1 MHRTPVVLI
10 QCAPIFPAPGP
21 RMPLSQFR
29 PEHYQQLLADK
40 AREIQ
45 QQFDGIDAPAA
56 RIFSSQPSHYRMRAE
71 FRIWQEEF
79 ANYAMFAA
87 GDRKQPVII
96 NDFPIASGT
105 INRLMPL
112 LRDAINQNN
121 VLRRRWYQAE
131 FLSSTLDTAVVSLIY
146 MRKLDDEWQQAATK
160 LSAALGV
167 SIIGRSR
174 GQRIVIGND
183 CIEEQFTVDGQTFS
197 YRQPEGAF
205 TQPNA
210 GVNAKMLQWAV
221 DQVCPNKSKGS
232 GSDGDLL
239 ELYCGIGNF
248 TLPLSRHF
256 GRVLATEVSKTA
268 TATLQHN
275 IAVNR
280 CDNIALARLSAAEVT
295 QALQRVRPF
304 KRLSH
309 INLDDYRFSTV
320 FVDPPRAGLDEGTR
334 KLVQSF
340 DNILYIS
347 CNPQTLLRD
356 AATIS
361 ESHDF
366 TSFALFDQFP
376 YTPHAECGA
385 LFRRK

>member
-1 MHRTPVVLI
+1 
-10 QCAPIFPAPGP
+10 
-21 RMPLSQFR
+21 MPLSQFR

-40 AREIQ
+40 ARELQ
-45 QQFDGIDAPAA
+45 RQFDEIGAPQAT
-56 RIFSSQPSHYRMRAE
+56 IFSSQPSHYRMRAE
-71 FRIWQEEF
+71 FRIWQEEI

-87 GDRKQPVII
+87 GDRKQPVIV

-112 LRDAINQNN
+112 LRDAINQDN

-146 MRKLDDEWQQAATK
+146 MRKLDDEWRQAATK
-160 LSAALGV
+160 LSDALGV

-174 GQRIVIGND
+174 GQRIVIGRD

-197 YRQPEGAF
+197 YHQPEGAF

-221 DQVCPNKSKGS
+221 DQVRPNEHKSNS
-232 GSDGDLL
+232 GDLL

-268 TATLQHN
+268 TAALHRN
-275 IAVNR
+275 IAENH
-280 CDNIALARLSAAEVT
+280 CDNIALARLSAEEAT

-309 INLDDYRFSTV
+309 INLDDYRFSTA
-320 FVDPPRAGLDEGTR
+320 FVDPPRAGLDDGTR

-356 AATIS
+356 AAAIGD
-361 ESHDF
+361 SHAF

-376 YTPHAECGA
+376 YTHHAECGA
-385 LFRRK
+385 LFQRT